1 MFLHNFIN
9 LHALRIKKIIS
20 NNYLFIQCICLSS
33 PHVADTALDPRQIA
47 VGETE

>member
-1 MFLHNFIN
+1 MFLHNFIK

-20 NNYLFIQCICLSS
+20 NNYLFIQHICLSG

-47 VGETE
+47 VDETE